1 MLTLWKSHLF
11 LIETVKG
18 DESMAMTHEF
28 GLMPDTPKPGERYDS
43 YEPWNPM
50 PTAFQEAMILL
61 L

>member
-1 MLTLWKSHLF
+1 MEKLF
-11 LIETVKG
+11 VLSQVVRGTGI
-18 DESMAMTHEF
+18 MAMTHEF
-28 GLMPDTPKPGERYDS
+28 GFMPDAPQSGVRYDS